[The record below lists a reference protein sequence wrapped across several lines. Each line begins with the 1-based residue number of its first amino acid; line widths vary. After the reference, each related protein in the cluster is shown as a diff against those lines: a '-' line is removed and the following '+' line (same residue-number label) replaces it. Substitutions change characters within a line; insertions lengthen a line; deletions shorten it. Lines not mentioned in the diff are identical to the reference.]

1 MENKVILSLDEI
13 RRKLRDRNLTAVAK
27 NANVSRPVLYQII
40 NNETDPKLSTVERLS
55 DYLMEDSVIY
65 VSQ

>member
-1 MENKVILSLDEI
+1 MDNKVILSLDEI